1 MSKIH
6 LLDYQESL
14 KQDMVKDF
22 KAYLATRG
30 KNNFLFSS
38 PTGSGKTIVAGLVI
52 KNLLQDSNNIFVWIS
67 IGMGDNAGQSYEK
80 FKDKLCFDEEDLY
93 LFDNLYPIPEDKRI
107 VFASWSF
114 LKTKTFNEDGEK
126 VSNYLNSFKEKD
138 GSFLTYF
145 EELKKAGKK
154 IILITDEAHHTADSE
169 LSKDII
175 DKLSPTI
182 YLEIT
187 ATPNKEKEYTAKYL
201 PNPIKVEESGI
212 IKNLV
217 SINPYVNDSN
227 VISEEDFILSSV
239 NKMREKIIEEYKKEE
254 PGNSIQPLVLIQCQ
268 NSKMD
273 YFEEK
278 LLALNIDKKDIAFI
292 FDKTKRNHEDI
303 VNLNSNVKFLL
314 CNQSI
319 ATGWD
324 CPRAHILVQFIKVGS
339 ENFQIQVVG
348 RISRTANH
356 KLYNNPILDTAYVY
370 TYFEDNKKFIEEYE
384 GSKDLPIPL
393 RCELKSINDLSLSEL
408 NKAIDN
414 AKIKKETI
422 QTNELRNL
430 LADFDRVK
438 ILQNDF
444 KIYVA
449 KNISKLTSSQ
459 KYISYKKNI
468 VNHNIGTIH
477 SSQTNNVVGLN
488 VSFDIYCKEMISKY
502 SLSRII
508 YDVLIIKYKEDVCL
522 SNDDMPEGLFQVA
535 KEFEELNSNKVKS
548 ISTNIFSLQPSYDIP
563 KAKGVLPKYNKNTHG
578 TEDDGSIL
586 FPQKLSTPEKI
597 FIDKFLE
604 GREEIKCW
612 FKNFDNGD
620 DSLSFVYQIN
630 NELHIHTPDFICLD
644 INDKLRLYEVKDNTL
659 DETSS
664 AVNRSKF
671 NALSDLIKNNNY
683 VFSYDIIFVNKKEM
697 LQMGYSQNT
706 VI

>member
-1 MSKIH
+1 MSNID
-6 LLDYQESL
+6 LLVYQKTL
-14 KQDMVKDF
+14 KQEMVKDF
-22 KAYLATRG
+22 KAYLTTRG

-38 PTGSGKTIVAGLVI
+38 PTGSGKTIVAGLVV
-52 KNLLQDSNNIFVWIS
+52 KDLMQDSNNIFIWIS
-67 IGMGDNAGQSYEK
+67 IGLGDNAGQSYEK
-80 FKDKLCFDEEDLY
+80 FKDKLDFDDEDLY
-93 LFDNLYPIPEDKRI
+93 LFDNLYPIPKEKRV
-107 VFASWSF
+107 VFASWSY
-114 LKTKTFNEDGEK
+114 LKTKTVNEDGEK

-138 GSFLTYF
+138 GSFVQYF
-145 EELKKAGKK
+145 EELKKEGKK
-154 IILITDEAHHTADSE
+154 IILITDEAHHTADSQ

-187 ATPNKEKEYTAKYL
+187 ATPNKDKEYTAKYL
-201 PNPIKVEESGI
+201 PNPKDVEDSGI

-217 SINPYVNDSN
+217 SINPYENDSN
-227 VISEEDFILSSV
+227 VISEEDFILSSA

-254 PGNSIQPLVLIQCQ
+254 PNNSIQPLVLIQCQ
-268 NSKMD
+268 NSKME

-278 LLALNIDKKDIAFI
+278 LLSLNIDSKDIAFI
-292 FDKTKRNHEDI
+292 FDKTKKNHEDI

-314 CNQSI
+314 CNQAI

-356 KLYNNPILDTAYVY
+356 KLYNNTILDTAYVY
-370 TYFEDNKKFIEEYE
+370 TYFDENKKFIDEYE
-384 GSKDLPIPL
+384 QSKDLPIPI
-393 RCELKSINDLSLSEL
+393 RCELKVVNEFNFLKL
-408 NKAIDN
+408 NEVFNQI
-414 AKIKKETI
+414 KIKKETI
-422 QTNELRNL
+422 KTTELKSSLN
-430 LADFDRVK
+430 DFHRVK
-438 ILQNDF
+438 VSQQDFSNYVKQNI
-444 KIYVA
+444 KTLS
-449 KNISKLTSSQ
+449 NSQ
-459 KYISYKKNI
+459 KYIHYKKNI
-468 VNHNIGTIH
+468 INHNVGTIH

-488 VSFDIYCKEMISKY
+488 VSFDIFCKEMLNKY

-508 YDVLIIKYKEDVCL
+508 YDTLIIKYKEDNCIT
-522 SNDDMPEGLFQVA
+522 NDDMPEGLFQVA
-535 KEFEELNSNKVKS
+535 KEFEELNSKKVKS
-548 ISTNIFSLQPSYDIP
+548 ICSDIYTLQSSYDIP
-563 KAKGVLPKYNKNTHG
+563 KEKGELPKYKKNTHG
-578 TEDDGSIL
+578 LEGDGLIS

-604 GREEIKCW
+604 NKEEIKCW

-644 INDKLRLYEVKDNTL
+644 INDKLRLYEIKDNTL

-664 AVNRSKF
+664 LVNRSKF
-671 NALSDLIKNNNY
+671 NALCDLIKNNNY

-697 LQMGYSQNT
+697 LQMGHSQNI